1 MFTQGKLT
9 IFLNN
14 LMFSGH
20 MISSE
25 IFHESG
31 EQFSEEIKR
40 NEGVFT
46 YYLRHLYLVA
56 GVYV

>member
-1 MFTQGKLT
+1 
-9 IFLNN
+9 
-14 LMFSGH
+14 

-56 GVYV
+56 GVYVCI